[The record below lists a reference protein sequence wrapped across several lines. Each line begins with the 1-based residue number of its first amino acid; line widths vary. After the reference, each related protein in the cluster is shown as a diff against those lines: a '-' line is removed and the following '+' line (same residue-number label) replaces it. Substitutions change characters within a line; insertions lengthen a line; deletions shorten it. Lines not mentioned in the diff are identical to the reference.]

1 MLVKDMNIE
10 DAQETEEVQGA
21 QEPEEP
27 QKVQVV
33 QKEPEPEEPQKVQVL
48 QTDPKL
54 EEAQEVE
61 GVQEGK
67 ELDKVQEVQKG
78 KELEEAQEV
87 EGLQEIQKEPTEDKG
102 IKVDK
107 RRAEIIRQTKD
118 DSVIQSPKKAFEAN
132 EVSSQK
138 AQPPKKEDV
147 PKEWYQKAWGG
158 LKKLAGAAYKM
169 VTGNAYSIA
178 IAGVGL
184 ALGIATG
191 GTLPIVIGAIALA
204 VKLTKTAIDAV
215 KASKSRALDKEND
228 MLIDYATALYVKQKT
243 LDLAPKLKAVEKDLY
258 TPDNHDKL
266 SSKEQH
272 QFNVK
277 LDIAEKIASIVNAG
291 VDIAGIA
298 MDPTKL
304 ISSGKDF
311 VKGIDGPLSLFNT
324 ATSVTDTLG
333 ATDDLKGLYGSA
345 KEKITKSSDLQ
356 AELRELINSER
367 KRGNVG
373 YDSLQE
379 LKEQTRQLQV
389 NNKAMVAVLR
399 EENFYQLKPE
409 EIESAFHNKQQ
420 QLDKDIPA
428 VEKSDGLF
436 ARAWQGIKDA
446 LNPNSKYN
454 PNNEIETNKHS
465 GLTSAVRKED
475 EALEVSV
482 KPKDKAIARSMD
494 DFEIRPKSSG
504 EQKDTS
510 IDRAKLTEQLKQYQ
524 LKLCALKI
532 NKELH
537 SAGHSQTTL
546 SSNIGQQHN
555 ENIQERKAT
564 ISKDDL
570 GR

>member
-1 MLVKDMNIE
+1 MNIE
-10 DAQETEEVQGA
+10 ELQDVQEGQEAHGVQETQEVQGTKEV
-21 QEPEEP
+21 QEAKEP
-27 QKVQVV
+27 QTVQVV
-33 QKEPEPEEPQKVQVL
+33 QKEKDLEETQEIQGTK
-48 QTDPKL
+48 
-54 EEAQEVE
+54 EAQET
-61 GVQEGK
+61 K
-67 ELDKVQEVQKG
+67 EAKG
-78 KELEEAQEV
+78 PQVSKEAKKT
-87 EGLQEIQKEPTEDKG
+87 KEDIETKD

-118 DSVIQSPKKAFEAN
+118 DSVIRSPKKAFEAN
-132 EVSSQK
+132 EAYSQK
-138 AQPPKKEDV
+138 AQPTKKEDA
-147 PKEWYQKAWGG
+147 PKKWYQKAWGG
-158 LKKLAGAAYKM
+158 VKKLTGAAYKM

-178 IAGVGL
+178 IAAVGL
-184 ALGIATG
+184 GLGIATG
-191 GTLPIVIGAIALA
+191 GTLPIAIGAVALA

-266 SSKEQH
+266 SAKKQH
-272 QFNVK
+272 KFNAK
-277 LDIAEKIASIVNAG
+277 LGIAEKIANIINAG
-291 VDIAGIA
+291 VDVAGIA

-304 ISSGKDF
+304 ISAGKDF
-311 VKGIDGPLSLFNT
+311 VAGITIPLSTFNT
-324 ATSVTDTLG
+324 ATGVTDTLG
-333 ATDDLKGLYGSA
+333 ATDDIKGLYESA

-373 YDSLQE
+373 YDNLQE

-409 EIESAFHNKQQ
+409 QIVSAFHNKQQ

-428 VEKSDGLF
+428 LEKPDGVF
-436 ARAWQGIKDA
+436 ARAWQGVKDA

-454 PNNEIETNKHS
+454 PNNEIEANKHS

-475 EALEVSV
+475 EALEISA
-482 KPKDKAIARSMD
+482 KPKDKPITRSMD
-494 DFEIRPKSSG
+494 DLEIKPKSSA
-504 EQKDTS
+504 EQKSAS
-510 IDRAKLTEQLKQYQ
+510 IDRTQLTEQLKQDQ
-524 LKLCALKI
+524 LKLYALTI
-532 NKELH
+532 NKALH
-537 SAGHSQTTL
+537 STGHSQSIV
-546 SSNIGQQHN
+546 SSNIGQHN
-555 ENIQERKAT
+555 NDEVQEHKAT
-564 ISKDDL
+564 SSKDNH